1 MGYAFGQCTDS
12 GGRLA
17 HQNML
22 LVIQALAEDN
32 GWETLRYV
40 GTGDNHE
47 LILKGEGLSGQEEVH
62 VGFRCYQSVTLDY
75 YNIAFATM
83 IGYVPASSFEM
94 QPGFR
99 QSGVPAHNTLI
110 DYILQINPQVISA
123 AMLVG
128 AGVCETGHV
137 GKCFQYT
144 MPTAWRNAL
153 VCGGMLNGGAALRF
167 SDGSANHD
175 FWARGNHNR
184 LGLRMPSGNW
194 INPEVYPFNNR
205 MLALGTNNSDLQG
218 RPTAAGY
225 SRYPLEVMTDS
236 GVLGYLDGWYQVTG
250 FDNVLL
256 RVQQEGGSYVVDASG
271 KTTEQVVDEIVGTA
285 GGRAFVVL
293 RSAFRTGF
301 NDYIAL
307 ELR

>member
-1 MGYAFGQCTDS
+1 MAYEFGQCTNF

-17 HQNML
+17 HENML
-22 LVIQALAEDN
+22 LAIQALAENN

-40 GTGDNHE
+40 NAGDNHE
-47 LILKGEGLSGQEEVH
+47 LILKGEGLSGQEEIF
-62 VGFRCYQSVTLDY
+62 VGFRCYHSVSLDY

-83 IGYVPASSFEM
+83 IGYVPSNSFAT

-110 DYILQINPQVISA
+110 DYILQINPQQISV

-153 VCGGMLNGGAALRF
+153 VCGGMLSGDAAVRF
-167 SDGSANHD
+167 SDESVNHD

-184 LGLRMPSGNW
+184 MGVRMPSGNW
-194 INPEVYPFNNR
+194 VNPEVYPFNNN
-205 MLALGTNNSDLQG
+205 MLAAGTTAAYLQG

-225 SRYPLEVMTDS
+225 SRYPLEVMATN

-256 RVQQEGGSYVVDASG
+256 RVQQEGGSYVVDADG
-271 KTTEQVVDEIVGTA
+271 KSTEEVVGEIIDDA

-307 ELR
+307 EMR

>member
-1 MGYAFGQCTDS
+1 MAYEFGQCTNS
-12 GGRLA
+12 GGRFA

-22 LVIQALAEDN
+22 LAIQALAEAN
-32 GWETLRYV
+32 GWVTLRYV
-40 GTGDNHE
+40 GAGDNHE
-47 LILKGEGLSGQEEVH
+47 LILKGEGLSGQEEIF

-83 IGYVPASSFEM
+83 IGYVPANSFAQ

-110 DYILQINPQVISA
+110 DYILQINPQVISV

-153 VCGGMLNGGAALRF
+153 VCGGMLNGDAALRF
-167 SDGSANHD
+167 SDESTNHD

-184 LGLRMPSGNW
+184 MGLRMPSGNW
-194 INPEVYPFNNR
+194 INAEVYPFNNLL
-205 MLALGTNNSDLQG
+205 LAGSQAQG

-225 SRYPLEVMTDS
+225 SRYPLEVMSDT
-236 GVLGYLDGWYQVTG
+236 GGPLGYLDGWYQVTG

-256 RVQQEGGSYVVDASG
+256 RVQQEGGRYTVDADG
-271 KTTEQVVDEIVGTA
+271 KTTKEVVDEIIDDA